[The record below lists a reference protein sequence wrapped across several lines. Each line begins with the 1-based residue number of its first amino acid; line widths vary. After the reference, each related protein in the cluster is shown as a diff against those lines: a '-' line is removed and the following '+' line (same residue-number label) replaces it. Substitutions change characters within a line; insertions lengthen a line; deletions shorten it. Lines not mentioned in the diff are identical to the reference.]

1 MRAGPAANV
10 NMNRAFSRIRGRG
23 LAAAGVALAALV
35 GAGAAPATTYLPI
48 TDADLIRRSSVVV
61 RGAVESVRV
70 EEGPAG
76 FVTVYRFRVEETWKG
91 GSAPE
96 IEVLVPGGSNGTR
109 GTTVWGMPEFRPGD
123 EEVLFLNAGRDGR
136 FRVSELMLGAFE
148 VVEDAAGKRF
158 AMRTRLALGDVGYVR
173 VAREDGEPS
182 DEAEP
187 VRELA
192 AFRAVVREPASFAAR
207 ARLVAASRSV
217 SGTLLPRQAGRRTP
231 NWVLVNP
238 PNQSRFNWNPGGG
251 ATPSVGYTPG
261 GHSNLS
267 DGSNGIAHI
276 ATAVSSWV
284 GVSGADIRLGAPA
297 SGTAGAAIPVN
308 LNVSADPYG
317 VWTTPLCGGGVLGIA
332 SGHYSGTHVWAGS
345 TWFTSVSGGV
355 WMRAYSCTTAA
366 STFANVVPHELGHVL
381 GFGHPDTQG
390 ADARDADT
398 ANNCLATMKSCLG
411 PCGAAPCS
419 AVNNIRFP
427 FTLGADDME
436 GARFVY
442 QAAGP
447 PPPPPPPAV
456 SASTGFN
463 ALPPCRILDTRNATG
478 PLGGPQI
485 PASGSRSFTVAGVC
499 GVPPGAVAISA
510 NVTAVNPAVTGDL
523 LVYPNGIA
531 SPPTATTISLRA
543 GRTRAN
549 NTLVYLASDG
559 SFLIKNNAAGALDLL
574 VDVNGYFQ

>member
-1 MRAGPAANV
+1 
-10 NMNRAFSRIRGRG
+10 MNRAFSRISGRG
-23 LAAAGVALAALV
+23 LAAVGVVLAAFG
-35 GAGAAPATTYLPI
+35 GASHAPATTYLPI
-48 TDADLIRRSSVVV
+48 TDAGLIERSSVVV

-91 GSAPE
+91 GSAPG

-109 GTTVWGMPEFRPGD
+109 GTAVWGMPEFRPGD

-158 AMRTRLALGDVGYVR
+158 AMRTRLALGDVGYAR

-187 VRELA
+187 VRELV
-192 AFRAVVREPASFAAR
+192 AFRAVVREPSSYAAR
-207 ARLVAASRSV
+207 ARLVAESRSV

-238 PNQSRFNWNPGGG
+238 PNQSRFNWSPGGQ
-251 ATPSVGYTPG
+251 ATASVGYTPG
-261 GHSNLS
+261 GQSNLS
-267 DGSNGIAHI
+267 DGSTGISHI

-284 GVSGADIRLGAPA
+284 GVTGADIRLSAPV
-297 SGTAGAAIPVN
+297 SGTAGVTIPVN
-308 LNVSADPYG
+308 LNVAADPYSF
-317 VWTTPLCGGGVLGIA
+317 WTTPFCGGGVLGVA
-332 SGHYSGTHVWAGS
+332 SSHYSGTHTWAGG
-345 TWFTSVSGGV
+345 TWFGSVSGGV
-355 WMRAYSCTTAA
+355 WIRAYSCPTNV
-366 STFANVVPHELGHVL
+366 SYYANVLPHELGHVL
-381 GFGHPDTQG
+381 GFGHSDM
-390 ADARDADT
+390 AVDLRDANR

-411 PCGAAPCS
+411 PCGQAPCN
-419 AVNNIRFP
+419 AVDNVRIP

-436 GARFVY
+436 VARFVY
-442 QAAGP
+442 QAAGLP
-447 PPPPPPPAV
+447 PPLPPPAV
-456 SASTGFN
+456 SVVTGFN
-463 ALPPCRILDTRNATG
+463 ALPPCRALDTRNAAG

-485 PASGSRSFTVAGVC
+485 LPSGSRSFVVAGVC

-510 NVTAVNPAVTGDL
+510 NVTAVNPAMQGDL

-531 SPPTATTISLRA
+531 SPPTASTISLRA

-549 NTLVYLASDG
+549 NALVYLASDG
-559 SFLIKNNAAGALDLL
+559 SVIVKNGSAGALDLVL
-574 VDVNGYFQ
+574 DVNGYFQ

>member
-1 MRAGPAANV
+1 M
-10 NMNRAFSRIRGRG
+10 
-23 LAAAGVALAALV
+23 LAALV
-35 GAGAAPATTYLPI
+35 GASPGRATTYLPI

-61 RGAVESVRV
+61 RGAVESVHV
-70 EEGPAG
+70 EEGLAG

-96 IEVLVPGGSNGTR
+96 IEVLVRGGSNGTR
-109 GTTVWGMPEFRPGD
+109 GTAVWGMPEFRPGD

-158 AMRTRLALGDVGYVR
+158 AMRTRLALGDVGYAR

-192 AFRAVVREPASFAAR
+192 AFRAVVREPASYAAR
-207 ARLVAASRSV
+207 ARLAAASHSV
-217 SGTLLPRQAGRRTP
+217 AGTLLPRTSGRRTP

-238 PNQSRFNWNPGGG
+238 PNQSRFNWSPGGQ
-251 ATPSVGYTPG
+251 ATASVGYTPG
-261 GHSNLS
+261 GQANLS
-267 DGSNGIAHI
+267 DGSAGISHI

-284 GVSGADIRLGAPA
+284 GVTGANIRLAAP
-297 SGTAGAAIPVN
+297 TAGTSGVTIVVN
-308 LNVSADPYG
+308 LNVAADPYG
-317 VWTTPLCGGGVLGIA
+317 FWTTPFCGGGVLGVA
-332 SGHYSGTHVWAGS
+332 SSHYSGTHTWAGG
-345 TWFTSVSGGV
+345 TWFSSVSGGV
-355 WMRAYSCTTAA
+355 WIRAYSCPTNV
-366 STFANVVPHELGHVL
+366 SYYANVLPHELGHVL
-381 GFGHPDTQG
+381 GFGHSDM
-390 ADARDADT
+390 AVDVRDANR

-411 PCGAAPCS
+411 PCGQAPCNL
-419 AVNNIRFP
+419 VDNVRIP

-436 GARFVY
+436 VARFVY
-442 QAAGP
+442 QAAN

-456 SASTGFN
+456 SAATGFN
-463 ALPPCRILDTRNATG
+463 AVAPCRVLDTRNAAG

-485 PASGSRSFTVAGVC
+485 LASGSRSFVVTEVC

-531 SPPTATTISLRA
+531 SPPTASTISLRA

-549 NTLVYLASDG
+549 NALVYLAPDG
-559 SFLIKNNAAGALDLL
+559 SVIVKNGSAGTLDLVL
-574 VDVNGYFQ
+574 DVNGYFQ